1 MNLSLASIEQ
11 QIGAFFSDA
20 PAHDR
25 PHREGLRDAD
35 PVAESRSTTE
45 LKGGSEELRSLRA
58 RSTDC

>member
-25 PHREGLRDAD
+25 PQRDRLRDAD
-35 PVAESRSTTE
+35 LVAENRSATE
-45 LKGGSEELRSLRA
+45 LKGGHEELSPQRA
-58 RSTDC
+58 RSTDR